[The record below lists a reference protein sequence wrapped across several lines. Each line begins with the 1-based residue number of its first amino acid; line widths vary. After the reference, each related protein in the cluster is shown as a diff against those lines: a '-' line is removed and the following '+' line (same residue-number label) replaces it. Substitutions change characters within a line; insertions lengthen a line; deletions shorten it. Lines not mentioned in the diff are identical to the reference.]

1 MKEKNPESMSSMS
14 ERHKN
19 ILDIL
24 QLQGSVSVTDLS
36 ERLNVSEVTIRK
48 DLTSLESQNRLYR
61 THGRA
66 IPISPYIGDRH
77 INEKEKQA
85 VMEKRVIGRY
95 AASMIEDNDSILIAS
110 GTTILYAAKEM
121 VAKKNLTVITASVS
135 VSSILSQNKYI
146 DVIQLGGLVRESSVS
161 VVGSFAENMLGYFN
175 CSKLFMGA
183 DGLDLEFGAT
193 TTNMMEA
200 NLNRMMMDAAQ
211 KTILL
216 IDSSKF
222 GKRGFSKICGID
234 KIDQIITDDK
244 IPQSYL
250 ENLTE
255 MGIEVTVLPMQ

>member
-1 MKEKNPESMSSMS
+1 MKEKNLDSLTSMS
-14 ERHKN
+14 ERHKA

-24 QLQGSVSVTDLS
+24 QVQGSVSVTDLS

-48 DLTSLESQNRLYR
+48 DLTALESQNKLYR

-77 INEKEKQA
+77 VNEKEKQFVA
-85 VMEKRVIGRY
+85 EKRSVGKL
-95 AASMIEDNDSILIAS
+95 AAGLVDENDSILIAS
-110 GTTILYAAKEM
+110 GTTILFAAREM
-121 VAKKNLTVITASVS
+121 ITKRNLTVITASVS

-146 DVIQLGGLVRESSVS
+146 DVVQLGGLVRESSVS
-161 VVGSFAENMLGYFN
+161 VVGSFAEKMLGYFN

-183 DGLDLEFGAT
+183 DGVDLEFGVT

-200 NLNRMMMDAAQ
+200 NLNRMMMDASQ

-216 IDSSKF
+216 VDSSKF
-222 GKRGFSKICGID
+222 GKKGFSKICNID
-234 KIDQIITDDK
+234 MIDQIITDEN

-250 ENLTE
+250 KNLQE
-255 MGIEVTVLPMQ
+255 LGIEVTVVPIK